1 MTHPPDTCRCLICCE
16 HRGELCRTCVAWIGE
31 LGMDAR
37 VAAHMLANLR
47 ATTIAQARAD
57 MLDAYHRQHSEEQ
70 P

>member
-1 MTHPPDTCRCLICCE
+1 
-16 HRGELCRTCVAWIGE
+16 
-31 LGMDAR
+31 MDAR